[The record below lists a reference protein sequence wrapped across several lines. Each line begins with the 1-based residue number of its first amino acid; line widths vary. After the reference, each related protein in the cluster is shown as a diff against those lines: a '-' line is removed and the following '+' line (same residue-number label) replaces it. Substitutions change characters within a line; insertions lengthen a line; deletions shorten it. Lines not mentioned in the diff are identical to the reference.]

1 LQKAVV
7 FCYIQNFEF
16 KYIKRGNKMQ
26 KTTRRQFVQQMA
38 TTIGGIALSGPTML
52 FAQNK
57 PIKIGVYA
65 PSHCSLPPVHAFH
78 MKLYQKNGVNVEI
91 VYCKEMLDIVNK
103 LYAGDVEFA
112 QLMSP
117 IILQMHS
124 GQMKS
129 KHVPL
134 AVTQVLGTNGGILG
148 ISSQSKI
155 KKIQD
160 LAGKCI
166 GVHSPLMVHYLI
178 MQLLLD
184 KYGLSQKNVDIKT
197 VPMHR
202 IRQALV
208 SGEIDGFINPEPLP
222 ALLESQ
228 SISRSLLQTR
238 MFWLN
243 HPCCLLTCRK
253 SYFKKNQQ
261 MVEDVTRATA
271 TSCLML
277 NSIAMRKSQI
287 EKIYAFHTPFNKIP
301 LEQLQQAFQPRRS
314 DFFPFPFLSSAYVI
328 VEQMKKAKL
337 LPESLKVK
345 AFAKDVFQ
353 SNFAMRIIEQAS
365 SLVPGTSIPSSI
377 ERNET
382 FKLI

>member
-1 LQKAVV
+1 
-7 FCYIQNFEF
+7 
-16 KYIKRGNKMQ
+16 M
-26 KTTRRQFVQQMA
+26 
-38 TTIGGIALSGPTML
+38 S
-52 FAQNK
+52 
-57 PIKIGVYA
+57 
-65 PSHCSLPPVHAFH
+65 
-78 MKLYQKNGVNVEI
+78 EI
-91 VYCKEMLDIVNK
+91 LKK

-117 IILQMHS
+117 MIFQMHS

-129 KHVPL
+129 KHMPL
-134 AVTQVLGTNGGILG
+134 AITQVLGTNGGILG
-148 ISSQSKI
+148 ISSRSKI

-160 LAGKCI
+160 LAGKSI

-184 KYGLSQKNVDIKT
+184 KYDLTQKNVNIKT

-222 ALLESQ
+222 TLLESQ
-228 SISRSLLQTR
+228 TISRSLLQTR

-243 HPCCLLTCRK
+243 HPCCLLTCRQ
-253 SYFKKNQQ
+253 SYFKKNQKK
-261 MVEDVTRATA
+261 VEDITRATA
-271 TSCLML
+271 TSCLMID
-277 NSIAMRKSQI
+277 NIAMRKTQI
-287 EKIYAFHTPFNKIP
+287 EKTYAFNTPFNKIP

-337 LPESLKVK
+337 LPESLEVK
-345 AFAKDVFQ
+345 SFAKNVFQ
-353 SNFAMRIIEQAS
+353 SDFAMRIIGQAAE
-365 SLVPGTSIPSSI
+365 LVPGASIPSSI
-377 ERNET
+377 ERDET